1 LLKELVS
8 VTCDYNRQ
16 LKEKNNANGSAK
28 KVQEKCDELQKSNDD
43 LVKRLKQ
50 AESKI
55 QAIQRE
61 FDQQPKK
68 GKNSL
73 LKELVSAQCDYNRQ
87 LKEKNNA
94 DGSAKKLQE
103 KCDVLQKSNDD
114 LVKRLK
120 QAESKIDIQ
129 RADGNNVSLLP
140 S

>member
-87 LKEKNNA
+87 LKEKNSA

>member
-120 QAESKIDIQ
+120 QTESKIDIQ